1 MSVVLPGNMESPGDG
16 SESGDVETGNA
27 ASPTPDLVT
36 VTVPGCQGC
45 PFLGPGSLLKYL
57 MLMFEG
63 AAEVRLVDGSG
74 RCDGRVEVKHQDQW
88 GTVCRTGWDEKD
100 AAVVCKQLGCGS
112 VISAARSK
120 RFVLG
125 SGPIWMDEVHCRG
138 TESALSDCTQTEW
151 CEQYCTHSDDAG
163 VTCTG
168 EVLATPDLCGQTW
181 GINK

>member
-1 MSVVLPGNMESPGDG
+1 MVLPGNAESPGGG

-45 PFLGPGSLLKYL
+45 PFWGPGSLLKYL

-63 AAEVRLVDGSG
+63 AAEVRLADGSG

-88 GTVCRTGWDEKD
+88 GTVCLFDWDEKD

-112 VISAARSK
+112 VISAVPNE

-125 SGPIWMDEVHCRG
+125 SGRIWMASVGCRG
-138 TESALSDCTQTEW
+138 TESALSDCTHRGW
-151 CEQYCTHSDDAG
+151 GKHNCGHSEDAG

-168 EVLATPDLCGQTW
+168 EVLATPDL
-181 GINK
+181 

>member
-1 MSVVLPGNMESPGDG
+1 MVLPGNMESPGDG

-27 ASPTPDLVT
+27 VSPTPDLVT

-63 AAEVRLVDGSG
+63 AAEVRLADGSG
-74 RCDGRVEVKHQDQW
+74 RCDGRVEVKHQNRW
-88 GTVCRTGWDEKD
+88 GTVCRVSWDEKD

-168 EVLATPDLCGQTW
+168 EVLATPDLCSQTW

>member
-1 MSVVLPGNMESPGDG
+1 MLPGNMESPGDG

-27 ASPTPDLVT
+27 VSPTPDLVT

-63 AAEVRLVDGSG
+63 AAEVRLADGSG

-88 GTVCRTGWDEKD
+88 GTVCRVSWDEKD

-112 VISAARSK
+112 VVSAVQNE

-168 EVLATPDLCGQTW
+168 EVLATPEIWLDLW
-181 GINK
+181 DR

>member
-1 MSVVLPGNMESPGDG
+1 MVLPGNMESPGDG

-63 AAEVRLVDGSG
+63 AAEVRLADGSG

-112 VISAARSK
+112 VISAVRSK

-125 SGPIWMDEVHCRG
+125 SGPIWMDYVRCQG
-138 TESALSDCTQTEW
+138 TESALSDCTHRGW
-151 CEQYCTHSDDAG
+151 GKHYCIHEYDAG

-168 EVLATPDLCGQTW
+168 EVLATPDL
-181 GINK
+181 